1 MVGAIIYPPIM
12 GFVSVGIGLGAAM
25 LGAAVLALACGIFLL
40 LVGRARAEAVVAGRP
55 AQVRA

>member
-1 MVGAIIYPPIM
+1 
-12 GFVSVGIGLGAAM
+12 VSVGVGLGAAM

-55 AQVRA
+55 AQAHA